1 MIVYYLSRKLTIGVV
16 PSDIIAWILAVIFA
30 YITNKLW
37 VFESKSWRF
46 PYVLREVGSFFA
58 ARLFSLGVDV
68 LFLYVT
74 VEIFHWWEM
83 PMKLIA
89 NIIVIIL
96 NYILS
101 KLFVFA
107 RKQGVKNEK
116 PES

>member
-1 MIVYYLSRKLTIGVV
+1 MNYHNYFWFVKN
-16 PSDIIAWILAVIFA
+16 IAGRVLVGLRWWNEVKEDGTEI
-30 YITNKLW
+30 W

-58 ARLFSLGVDV
+58 ARLFSLGVDLV
-68 LFLYVT
+68 GLCM
-74 VEIFHWWEM
+74 INKIIHWWEM

-101 KLFVFA
+101 KLIVFA